1 MKFFAEKFFRYRQ
14 WVMAGTAMA
23 AVFCVSAENMDEA
36 VTTRIL
42 GDMSGACIAAARI
55 EPDANGV
62 LVASRSFVC
71 ADESRAVPDA
81 DSRFEIGSV
90 SKTMLGAVL
99 AYMTQQGLVDAET
112 PIAELL
118 PEDVTLPD
126 TDRPIRIRHLLTHTS
141 GIPRLPANLA
151 PADMYDPYAD
161 YSAEQLWQA
170 VTSVTLASAPG
181 EQFAYSN
188 FAYML
193 LSKLV
198 AEHNGKSLEALFQE
212 WLFTPLGMA
221 TASFSGETMTPLN
234 SDGSSVKNWNF
245 PTDMEGVG
253 GVRASLRD
261 MEAYVKA
268 HLGEAPGELYAAL
281 QLSQTPLESPSG
293 RPLGWGWMTVP
304 VGDTQYIAHGGGTGG
319 FTSMVVF
326 DPESRRGAIV
336 LSNAALHQTGDIQAL
351 ALHFLEPEVGP
362 GEAYRIAE
370 RPETLDLTQYEGS
383 YPLLPGFAV
392 RVFSEEGQLFIQGTN
407 QPAAVVNYVETDTF
421 ENRQFGAR
429 FVFSRNS
436 DGSVDAMTLY
446 QGGQELRGERTPSA
460 D

>member
-1 MKFFAEKFFRYRQ
+1 MKFFAEKFSHYRQ
-14 WVMAGTAMA
+14 LAIVATTLT
-23 AVFCVSAENMDEA
+23 VTCSVSAQSIDDA
-36 VTTRIL
+36 VSARIM

-55 EPDANGV
+55 EAG
-62 LVASRSFVC
+62 ASGEWVVERSFLC
-71 ADESRAVPDA
+71 ADETGLIPDA

-99 AYMTQQGLVDAET
+99 AYMAEQGLLDADT

-118 PEDVTLPD
+118 PDDVALPD
-126 TDRPIRIRHLLTHTS
+126 SGTPVRVRHLLTHTS

-161 YSAEQLWQA
+161 YTSEQLWQA
-170 VTSVTLASAPG
+170 VNSVELASAPG

-193 LSKLV
+193 LSKLA
-198 AEHNGKSLEALFQE
+198 AEHHGKSLQALFEE
-212 WLFTPLGMA
+212 WLFTPLGM
-221 TASFSGETMTPLN
+221 TNASFSGETMAPLN

-245 PTDMEGVG
+245 PRDMEGVG

-268 HLGEAPGELYAAL
+268 HLGEAPDALHAAL
-281 QLSQTPLESPSG
+281 QLSQTPLESPAG
-293 RPLGWGWMTVP
+293 RPLSWGWMTVP
-304 VGDTQYIAHGGGTGG
+304 VGDAQYIAHGGGTGG

-326 DPESRRGAIV
+326 DPQAGRGAIV

-351 ALHFLEPEVGP
+351 ALNFLEPEIGP
-362 GEAYRIAE
+362 GEAYRLAE
-370 RPETLDLTQYEGS
+370 RPDTLDLSQYEGS

-392 RVFSEEGQLFIQGTN
+392 QVFVDEGQLFIQGTN
-407 QPAAVVNYVETDTF
+407 QPAAVVNFVETDTF

-446 QGGQELRGERTPSA
+446 QGGQELRGERTITA